1 MLAVIL
7 AGGKGVRLHP
17 LTVDLP
23 KPMIEIAGK
32 PVLEHQLLV
41 LKEHGV
47 NKAIILAGYL
57 GQKIVDYFGDGSDW
71 GISISYRQE
80 SVPLGTAGAVK
91 ALQDE
96 LNEDDFLLV
105 YGDVFFD
112 FDIDMAVSLHRQS
125 GAAATLV
132 AHPTDHPQDS
142 DLLDLDAAQNI
153 TEIIKKPHA
162 GGLGNI
168 GNAAFYVLSP
178 RVFPYIP
185 EGKADF
191 MHDVFPQMLENGE
204 HLVAYK
210 TAEYLKDMGTVER
223 LQTVRQDYV
232 SGRIERCSQ
241 KTPRPAIFIDRDGTL
256 IEDVDLLHRA
266 EDLVLFQTVPAAL
279 KRLNNAD
286 FLCLLATNQ
295 PVVARNLC
303 SLEELHRINKT
314 FESLLGESG
323 CHLDQLFFCPHHP
336 DAGYPEENLAFKIR
350 CDCRKPA
357 IGMIRQA
364 QDMFNIDM
372 SRSWFVG
379 DTTIDLQTGKNA
391 GLRTIL
397 VRTGKGGLDG
407 KYSVTA
413 DHVAEDFAT
422 AVEHILACEKNR
434 PTPDCQ

>member
-80 SVPLGTAGAVK
+80 TVPLGTAGAVK

-96 LNEDDFLLV
+96 LNDDFLLV

-336 DAGYPEENLAFKIR
+336 DAGYPEENPAFKIR

>member
-96 LNEDDFLLV
+96 LNEDFLLV

-336 DAGYPEENLAFKIR
+336 DAGYPEENPAFKIR